1 MDSLQEQFIFEFYEH
16 YDGPMFNRINP
27 LQSLEV
33 DNDTLG
39 DFVSKLYYPSPYRF
53 DVIPVKTLSDIY
65 DLFLGYRLVLNNGVV
80 SDQLKE
86 EFKKSN
92 GAVTT
97 PEMLVNKVIE
107 CTMPTDVI
115 DSMSITELLNLKLQT
130 LLAEVVCSWL
140 EHMIFL
146 HLKL

>member
-1 MDSLQEQFIFEFYEH
+1 MDLVSSFVQTIINRILFIRVCESKGLEKEGLLLDYMNDDFWTRFKNSSYFEFYEH

-27 LQSLEV
+27 LQSLVV

-92 GAVTT
+92 GCLLYTS
-97 PEMLVNKVIE
+97 PS
-107 CTMPTDVI
+107 PR
-115 DSMSITELLNLKLQT
+115 DS
-130 LLAEVVCSWL
+130 
-140 EHMIFL
+140 
-146 HLKL
+146 

>member
-1 MDSLQEQFIFEFYEH
+1 MDLVSSFVQTIINRILFIRVCESKGLEKEGLLQDYMNDDFWTRFKNSSYFEFYEH

-27 LQSLEV
+27 LQSLVV

-97 PEMLVNKVIE
+97 PE
-107 CTMPTDVI
+107 
-115 DSMSITELLNLKLQT
+115 S
-130 LLAEVVCSWL
+130 
-140 EHMIFL
+140 
-146 HLKL
+146 